1 MPCSHVYA
9 RLVRDTRSESRL
21 AEEPVDFALKTSR
34 RREHYCATF
43 SNLICT
49 MYLEH
54 LHHRV
59 TLSLRLI
66 ALVGPF
72 SRLPPPALLHTAG
85 FPPASTPSSFTGK
98 LPPRTLQGCRWHLAP
113 STSPQVHH
121 CFSLGAPPFTLEP
134 DSSTSMNPTWGGWG
148 YTVTLPHDG
157 RAIEFLFMIHLIVEI
172 YHFFFLL
179 VSIRCSW
186 YRVFFL
192 KKCRMHKLRLI
203 GEICHFSS
211 S

>member
-59 TLSLRLI
+59 TLSL
-66 ALVGPF
+66 
-72 SRLPPPALLHTAG
+72 PAHRSCG
-85 FPPASTPSSFTGK
+85 
-98 LPPRTLQGCRWHLAP
+98 TL
-113 STSPQVHH
+113 
-121 CFSLGAPPFTLEP
+121 
-134 DSSTSMNPTWGGWG
+134 
-148 YTVTLPHDG
+148 
-157 RAIEFLFMIHLIVEI
+157 
-172 YHFFFLL
+172 
-179 VSIRCSW
+179 
-186 YRVFFL
+186 
-192 KKCRMHKLRLI
+192 
-203 GEICHFSS
+203 FSS
-211 S
+211 SSSGSAPHRRLTSSPPLLHQLSSSLHPFLLHWQTALSDPARLPMVRNPSNPNLNCEAVMPSPPLRTFHITPGSPLFLPRCPSLHPRT